1 MVLFLSSFVVNHF
14 SCKQMT
20 NLNCCL
26 SFNILKVKCK
36 QHAHPPNPLHTP
48 FLHPIPPTPTPCYPN
63 F

>member
-36 QHAHPPNPLHTP
+36 QHAHPLHTP
-48 FLHPIPPTPTPCYPN
+48 SIPPTPPHPTPTPCYP
-63 F
+63 